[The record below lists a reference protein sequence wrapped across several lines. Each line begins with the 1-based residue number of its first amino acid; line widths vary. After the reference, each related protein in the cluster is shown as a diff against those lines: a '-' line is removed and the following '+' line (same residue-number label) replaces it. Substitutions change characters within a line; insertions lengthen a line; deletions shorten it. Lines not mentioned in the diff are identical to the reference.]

1 MKQPSKADKQVGVRH
16 GSGNE
21 GQTKAEIKKQKEI
34 KDAITKGGRDIP
46 RKSPS
51 GN

>member
-1 MKQPSKADKQVGVRH
+1 MKQPSKSDNQVGVRH

-21 GQTKAEIKKQKEI
+21 DQTEEEIKKQKEI
-34 KDAITKGGRDIP
+34 EDAITKGGRDIP